1 MIINC
6 LNQWGA
12 GLLCWYCEPGWLG
25 SSARAQIVFPKVR
38 DCVGRLYE
46 HAPHVLGLP
55 ATVQGKCAKK
65 LELAKKVDVDCI
77 PEKGQCARDLY
88 AGIL

>member
-38 DCVGRLYE
+38 DRVGGLGK
-46 HAPHVLGLP
+46 HVPHVLGLP
-55 ATVQGKCAKK
+55 ATVQRKCA
-65 LELAKKVDVDCI
+65 LSEVGTRIEGVDVDCLA
-77 PEKGQCARDLY
+77 EKGQRAQDL
-88 AGIL
+88 